1 MVALTSVLAAA
12 SVAATAAGT
21 AVAYNAQQQQQEI
34 AQKQIKAQAQGAKI
48 EAARQRR
55 ESYRAMLRAQA
66 ASEVSAAA
74 GGATEGSGL
83 AGGLAQASNSNRQ
96 TQAGVNLQLG
106 TTLNEA
112 RMQQAAL
119 GAKQNE
125 AQGQFITSVG
135 NTIGKLNSTLVDS
148 APALKRVTGS
158 SLDWLYGS
166 STPR

>member
-1 MVALTSVLAAA
+1 MALTTALAVA

-21 AVAYNAQQQQQEI
+21 VASYSAQKQQTEI
-34 AQKQIKAQAQGAKI
+34 AQKQIRAQSQGAKI

-55 ESYRAMLRAQA
+55 QAYRDMLRAQA

-83 AGGLAQASNSNRQ
+83 AGGLAQAANSNKQ
-96 TQAGVNLQLG
+96 TQTGINTELATNL
-106 TTLNEA
+106 NMA
-112 RMQQAAL
+112 RMQ
-119 GAKQNE
+119 GAMLDARQNE
-125 AQGQFITSVG
+125 ADGRFITS
-135 NTIGKLNSTLVDS
+135 IGESLGSFNKTLVNS
-148 APALKRVTGS
+148 APELKRVTGS